1 MSAKLKT
8 VVDFSLA
15 GKVCD
20 QAWFSDDELEV
31 AIDATDRVL
40 SYLDARGDK
49 WRLATSLLRMEL
61 ERMKGWRNERELARK
76 RNKESCNV

>member
-8 VVDFSLA
+8 VVDFAIA
-15 GKVCD
+15 GRMCD

-31 AIDATDRVL
+31 AIDSTERVL

-49 WRLATSLLRMEL
+49 WRLATSPLRNEL
-61 ERMKGWRNERELARK
+61 ARLKDWRTERELARK
-76 RNKESCNV
+76 RKNGTG